1 VRNKLLY
8 VLIAA
13 GSLLCGAALA
23 SDNPAPKGADKAK
36 EKFNGLAET
45 CNNCHGVDG
54 VSAGQSMPSI
64 AGQPENY
71 LKMVMTEW
79 KSGERFSTTMGRLL
93 KGYSDEEIAAL
104 ANYYAAKPWTPAVQD
119 LNAKLVKN
127 GGFAMERCSKCHG
140 DTGSEPDDDDNE
152 TPFLHG
158 QWAKFLELEML
169 KYRDKA
175 VQLPHEKMRKATI
188 KLEPEE
194 VTAVAAFLAAQKK

>member
-1 VRNKLLY
+1 VHKTLLPA
-8 VLIAA
+8 LAA
-13 GSLLCGAALA
+13 ASLLVSTAGTAADALNVA
-23 SDNPAPKGADKAK
+23 
-36 EKFNGLAET
+36 GLAAT

-54 VSAGQSMPSI
+54 QSVGLSMPSL
-64 AGQPENY
+64 AGQPAPY
-71 LKMVMTEW
+71 LKMVMDEW

-158 QWAKFLELEML
+158 QWARFLELEML
-169 KYRDKA
+169 KYRDPA
-175 VQLPHEKMRKATI
+175 VKLSHEKMRKAAT
-188 KLEPEE
+188 KLEAEE
-194 VTAVAAFLAAQKK
+194 VPAVSAFLAAQKQ

>member
-1 VRNKLLY
+1 VQKTLLPA
-8 VLIAA
+8 LAA
-13 GSLLCGAALA
+13 ASLLVSTAGTAADALNVA
-23 SDNPAPKGADKAK
+23 
-36 EKFNGLAET
+36 GLAAT

-54 VSAGQSMPSI
+54 QSVGLSMPSL
-64 AGQPENY
+64 AGQPAPY
-71 LKMVMTEW
+71 LKMVMDEW

-127 GGFAMERCSKCHG
+127 GGFAMERCAKCHG

-175 VQLPHEKMRKATI
+175 VKLPHEKMRKATT
-188 KLEPEE
+188 KLEEEE
-194 VTAVAAFLAAQKK
+194 VPAVAAFLAAQKK